1 MSALSTNFT
10 SSRLVRLLGASTSRE
25 LEPPRAD
32 FAERVGQWLSAV
44 DTVRLH
50 AALPTVP
57 VAELPE
63 VMSPE
68 AGRLLVGRLARL
80 QAERDAVRQ
89 GLLDG
94 FAAQAAE
101 ALRDAVHEVDA
112 GHAPHRKRHQDQQ
125 RQMELRLGP
134 LRATVRQALS
144 QASPRLR
151 QLALLDAALEQ
162 ALGGREQR
170 LMAAVP
176 LLLERRFV
184 ALTQACPE
192 GWHAAFVAEV
202 QDMLHAEL
210 ELRLQPLD
218 GLMQAL
224 RRETEK
230 HA

>member
-10 SSRLVRLLGASTSRE
+10 SARLVRLLGASTSRE

-50 AALPTVP
+50 AALPTGP
-57 VAELPE
+57 VAELPFAL
-63 VMSPE
+63 SAE
-68 AGRLLVGRLARL
+68 AGTLLGRL

-89 GLLDG
+89 GLVDG

-210 ELRLQPLD
+210 DLRLQPLD